1 MKCPECGSEVGPE
14 ERFCGNCGAPI
25 ESEVAAPEGAEPTLS
40 DETMVAEATGVLEE
54 EVEVPAQGPPSEDH
68 DIVPA
73 PPPPPDEE
81 EVVPPLAEESPPSAA
96 TSEPPPPLPTPTPRG
111 QDSKKLWIIV
121 AIVVVVL
128 IFCCCA
134 LVIGG
139 LLLAQIDSTSM
150 ILPHAPS
157 LPL

>member
-25 ESEVAAPEGAEPTLS
+25 ESEIAAPEGAEPTLS
-40 DETMVAEATGVLEE
+40 DETMVAEATGLLEE
-54 EVEVPAQGPPSEDH
+54 EVEVPAQEPPSEDH

-73 PPPPPDEE
+73 PLPPDEE
-81 EVVPPLAEESPPSAA
+81 EIVPPLVEKSPPPAA

-139 LLLAQIDSTSM
+139 LLLAKVDSTSM